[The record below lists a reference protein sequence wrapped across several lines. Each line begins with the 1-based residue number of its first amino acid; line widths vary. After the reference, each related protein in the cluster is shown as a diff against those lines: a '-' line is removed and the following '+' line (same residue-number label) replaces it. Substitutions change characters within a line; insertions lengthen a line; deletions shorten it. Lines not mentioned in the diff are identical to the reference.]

1 MESRLR
7 ARVDAS
13 FAIPPGWLLKASF
26 GSSPRIPN
34 GAESLDGSLENMV
47 GRTHEMRAVSVM
59 GFGVT
64 VRDRSHHQRVV
75 FSFRQW
81 AQN

>member
-7 ARVDAS
+7 ARESAS
-13 FAIPPGWLLKASF
+13 FAIPPGWLLKASL

-34 GAESLDGSLENMV
+34 GADSLDGSLENMV
-47 GRTHEMRAVSVM
+47 GCTHGTPAA
-59 GFGVT
+59 GVT
-64 VRDRSHHQRVV
+64 GVGVTTRDPSHHQGVV
-75 FSFRQW
+75 FSSRRW